1 MVKEKA
7 SIVFEASLLSEL
19 KKEAKARGV
28 YLYDIV
34 NEACKL
40 YLQQKKLGDIEKI
53 YTPIIERAMATTMK
67 NFENRLAGLMAK
79 NALDSGMTMLMVLQ
93 DLAAKNKVNPNELYR
108 TYRNMAV
115 KHVSKREELAEML
128 SQNKTEKNEIEKG

>member
-19 KKEAKARGV
+19 KKEAKSRGI

-34 NEACKL
+34 NEACQL
-40 YLQQKKLGDIEKI
+40 YLQQKNSGEMDKI
-53 YTPIIERAMATTMK
+53 YTPMIEKTMATTMK

-79 NALDSGMTMLMVLQ
+79 NALDSAMTMLMVTTELG
-93 DLAAKNKVNPNELYR
+93 AKNKVEAKKIYSE
-108 TYRNMAV
+108 YRNMAV
-115 KHVSKREELAEML
+115 KHVSKREELALLL
-128 SQNKTEKNEIEKG
+128 SQNKQNEG